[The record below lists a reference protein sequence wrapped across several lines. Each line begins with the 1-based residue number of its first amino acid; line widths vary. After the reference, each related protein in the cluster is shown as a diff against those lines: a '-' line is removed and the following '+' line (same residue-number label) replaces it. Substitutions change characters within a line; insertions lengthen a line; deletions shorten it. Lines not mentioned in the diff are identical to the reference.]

1 MVKKSKKLIW
11 GGFASDGRKEEFGQ
25 FKFEIRVKGLSRD
38 KFDEW
43 LGKGSIPSEEP
54 KINTTLEENRGE
66 EVKLFLKGL
75 K

>member
-1 MVKKSKKLIW
+1 M
-11 GGFASDGRKEEFGQ
+11 
-25 FKFEIRVKGLSRD
+25 KGLSRD